1 MVLLLNIN
9 RCQHCR
15 LGRESLGLFCRTLPQ
30 ESCFDLE
37 FRTISHR
44 KAVSLRRSEWVWK
57 SLIFGFWIH
66 SETSKLIRGSECNLQ
81 CTALLSIRS
90 TVDYNGHTIGRCKDN
105 PGMPRRAVQQSG
117 KLHASDAS
125 FHSDVLQ
132 FSSLES
138 RSQRSLFSTIL
149 PKFHSLMI
157 QLPFSFEVPFEV
169 SAQVNAA
176 QMEFDPNAI
185 D

>member
-1 MVLLLNIN
+1 MGLKESDFRILNPFRDFKANSRKRVQFPMHCIALNTIYRRLQWPHN
-9 RCQHCR
+9 R
-15 LGRESLGLFCRTLPQ
+15 SLQRQ
-30 ESCFDLE
+30 S
-37 FRTISHR
+37 
-44 KAVSLRRSEWVWK
+44 
-57 SLIFGFWIH
+57 
-66 SETSKLIRGSECNLQ
+66 
-81 CTALLSIRS
+81 
-90 TVDYNGHTIGRCKDN
+90 
-105 PGMPRRAVQQSG
+105 GMPRRAVQQSG

>member
-1 MVLLLNIN
+1 MGLKESDFRILNPFRDFKANSRKRVQFAMHCIALNTIYRRLQWPHN
-9 RCQHCR
+9 R
-15 LGRESLGLFCRTLPQ
+15 SLQRQ
-30 ESCFDLE
+30 S
-37 FRTISHR
+37 
-44 KAVSLRRSEWVWK
+44 
-57 SLIFGFWIH
+57 
-66 SETSKLIRGSECNLQ
+66 
-81 CTALLSIRS
+81 
-90 TVDYNGHTIGRCKDN
+90 
-105 PGMPRRAVQQSG
+105 GMPRRAVQQSG